1 MSDTISRTP
10 VVGPTYPVRPV
21 QPVGKTGDQKR
32 RGGRRSP
39 QDDATEHEEVPEEG
53 SDEHSPII
61 DEYI

>member
-10 VVGPTYPVRPV
+10 VISPAYPVRPV
-21 QPVGKTGDQKR
+21 QPAGKNGEQKR

-39 QDDATEHEEVPEEG
+39 QDDATEHEEGPEAG
-53 SDEHSPII
+53 TDENSPTI

>member
-10 VVGPTYPVRPV
+10 VIGPAYPVRPV
-21 QPVGKTGDQKR
+21 QPVRENGEQKQ

-39 QDDATEHEEVPEEG
+39 QDEASEHEEVPEEG
-53 SDEHSPII
+53 TDENTPTI